1 MAKLWSA
8 CAKWSRPKRL
18 RGARRGRSSP
28 SSVTVIGTATGCS
41 GRRRSSPLPIKLR
54 FNSPVVF
61 WVVRGKPSPCQ
72 NHRLLGEQRG
82 EEIFRPLPEFEA
94 LVGIQDQP
102 LNECLRLLT
111 TRFPNGFDGY
121 APFCR

>member
-1 MAKLWSA
+1 MTQAPTDAYAVTPSTYQFILS
-8 CAKWSRPKRL
+8 
-18 RGARRGRSSP
+18 RSSSDRRTP
-28 SSVTVIGTATGCS
+28 SCTTTSPFWFLIGPVKMYST
-41 GRRRSSPLPIKLR
+41 
-54 FNSPVVF
+54 VVF
-61 WVVRGKPSPCQ
+61 WVARGNPSPCH

-111 TRFPNGFDGY
+111 TRFPNGFDG
-121 APFCR
+121 